1 LLQDENS
8 RLIRAQT
15 ETAGVNRAM
24 DTGLKFNLEL
34 AKERILRLKGLVLRL
49 MLRHSAEMNKF
60 KAFQALGAVAKGSAD
75 EEILNEQIVQL
86 QN

>member
-1 LLQDENS
+1 
-8 RLIRAQT
+8 
-15 ETAGVNRAM
+15 M

-34 AKERILRLKGLVLRL
+34 AKERILKLKGLVLRL
-49 MLRHSAEMNKF
+49 MLRHSAEMNKLR
-60 KAFQALGAVAKGSAD
+60 AFQVLSASLIANKPAD